1 MAQSVE
7 HIIGNDEVT
16 SSILVSSSRSTCFA
30 QVLFLPGGPPFPAA
44 PDFA

>member
-16 SSILVSSSRSTCFA
+16 SSILVSSSKSTRIPR
-30 QVLFLPGGPPFPAA
+30 VLFLRLRNRFNI
-44 PDFA
+44 

>member
-16 SSILVSSSRSTCFA
+16 SSILVSSSKKHLRVASAFFA
-30 QVLFLPGGPPFPAA
+30 LNICRK
-44 PDFA
+44 